1 MIASMSAQPY
11 FDAVTLAQAMA
22 IFNAYSVVVWLVL
35 GELFRISPQACRAM
49 ALGHAL
55 RLVTVLVGPL
65 LLAAPVL
72 GSLVFAWLS
81 IGSTLALVIAW
92 QRILQVRKGRR
103 LPWAVAGLAAVV
115 VLVSGIV
122 GRGDVARLAAGL
134 CLVILTAD
142 ACVQLRRTLWRR
154 LPLGVSLG
162 LALPFVGW
170 AVYGLVR
177 SAAFYVPAWGEHFMQ
192 QGQPTALTIALSWLL
207 HAGVSLSVLILLL
220 WRLVSRVQTL
230 VRLDGLTGAL
240 SRRAFESALLTALA
254 WLRRGRPFAVVMID
268 IDFFKRINDQHGHAV
283 GDAALKHCVRL
294 WRSSLRESDQ
304 LARIG
309 GEEFCVVL
317 PGADLA
323 LAASIAE
330 RMRSRLA
337 QTPLRWKGLSIPITA
352 SFGVALPATGDE
364 TGDATLA
371 RVDAELYR
379 AKAAGRNC
387 VCVAEEPAQA
397 ADGGGARPALP
408 EGAA

>member
-134 CLVILTAD
+134 CL
-142 ACVQLRRTLWRR
+142 VQLRRTLWRR